1 MKPYIIVII
10 FFGIMGCSSSKP
22 SVNSNLT
29 TNSNFIYKFGVP
41 INKIQVP
48 INYEF
53 LSDVAGD
60 TLTPYSENYSEIISG
75 SKGYKIE
82 YAKALDLMIRDYLD
96 KQFIRIDTNSTTTLS
111 IQLKSLE
118 IQEYNH
124 IIVSDTKSSKNG
136 ITTGAK
142 SEVLVSVLEG
152 NFPFLT
158 DTTDNESTVSNVKST
173 FKDSHFISINDIN
186 ELLVIKLMGIVKSYD
201 WGGINFSE
209 SKLEG
214 NDYDIPVLS
223 YSAKGN
229 LESYEPVE
237 GCAKIS
243 DIQNKNTP
251 ADILPSAKNC
261 INEEKYDRLLQLSL
275 LARVY
280 AFFDMKRVSDGS
292 AHQAILMLE
301 EETFYS
307 LSEDQFKKI
316 QEASIPYEND
326 SSEEITNLCSA
337 IIELGPPEYHP
348 VYMIQHGLGAFTN
361 SGGNG
366 LVENFDPEK
375 AWSEVLTQFNCTE

>member
-1 MKPYIIVII
+1 
-10 FFGIMGCSSSKP
+10 MGCSGSKP

-60 TLTPYSENYSEIISG
+60 TLIPYSENYLEIIPG
-75 SKGYKIE
+75 NKGYKIE
-82 YAKALDLMIRDYLD
+82 YARALDLMIRDYLD
-96 KQFIRIDTNSTTTLS
+96 KQFIRVDTNSTTTLS
-111 IQLKSLE
+111 ISLKSFE
-118 IQEYNH
+118 IQEYYDEK
-124 IIVSDTKSSKNG
+124 ISDESGNKSRIN
-136 ITTGAK
+136 TGAK
-142 SEVLVSVLEG
+142 SEVLISILEG
-152 NFPFLT
+152 GFRFIS
-158 DTTDNESTVSNVKST
+158 DTTNNESTVSNLESSVKE
-173 FKDSHFISINDIN
+173 SHFRSVNGAN
-186 ELLVIKLMGIVKSYD
+186 EVFIIKLIGIVKSYD

-229 LESYEPVE
+229 LESFEPVE

-261 INEEKYDRLLQLSL
+261 ANEEKYDRLLQLSF

-316 QEASIPYEND
+316 QEASIPYENER
-326 SSEEITNLCSA
+326 SEEVTNLCSA

-361 SGGNG
+361 SGGDG
-366 LVENFDPEK
+366 LVEDFDPEK